1 MRLRI
6 EQDTLVVPMPWWR
19 RLLIAYWGPEPRMA
33 ISSMAW
39 VDSSGPI
46 DLQHVMRGVHL
57 HWLVFSNRGLV
68 MNFTD
73 PRARTRS
80 IGGRAFVH
88 RWIGIDSL
96 TVRAAATAEWTTFMV
111 STRQGDRLAAELTAR
126 GVPLWGYPSGTE
138 RA

>member
-1 MRLRI
+1 MRIRI
-6 EQDTLVVPMPWWR
+6 DGDALVVPMPWWR
-19 RLLIAYWGPEPRMA
+19 RLLTAYWGPEPRMPIRA
-33 ISSMAW
+33 MAW
-39 VDSSGPI
+39 VDPSGPI
-46 DLQHVMRGVHL
+46 DLHDVTREVDL
-57 HWLVFSNRGLV
+57 HWLVFSNRGIV
-68 MNFTD
+68 VNFTD

-111 STRQGDRLAAELTAR
+111 STRQGDRLAAELTAL
-126 GVPLWGYPSGTE
+126 GVPLWGDPSGNE